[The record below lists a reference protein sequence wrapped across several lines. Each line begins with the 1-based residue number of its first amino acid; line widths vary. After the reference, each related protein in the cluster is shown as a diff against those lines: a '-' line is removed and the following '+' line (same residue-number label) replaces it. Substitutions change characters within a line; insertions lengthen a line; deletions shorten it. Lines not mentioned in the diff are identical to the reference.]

1 MIMDDLNFKRKSSIS
16 TKTEM
21 RKLIKVETKKFIE
34 NGGVIEVLDAHI
46 GPETPSCDSKEWE
59 QPTVLGI
66 PSEIDNMYKQVT
78 DNPTNF
84 LNEKYTNKIKDY

>member
-1 MIMDDLNFKRKSSIS
+1 MDSLNFKRKGSTI

-21 RKLIKVETKKFIE
+21 RKLIEVETKKFIE
-34 NGGVIEVLDAHI
+34 NGGIIEVLDAHI

-59 QPTVLGI
+59 HSSLLVCL

-78 DNPTNF
+78 DNPVNF
-84 LNEKYTNKIKDY
+84 LNEKYASKIKDY

>member
-21 RKLIKVETKKFIE
+21 RKLIKIETKKFIE

>member
-1 MIMDDLNFKRKSSIS
+1 MDNLNFKRKSSTP

-21 RKLIKVETKKFIE
+21 RKLIEVETKRFFE
-34 NGGVIEVLDAHI
+34 NGGTIEVLEAHI

-59 QPTVLGI
+59 QPVVLGI

-78 DNPTNF
+78 DNPINF
-84 LNEKYTNKIKDY
+84 LNEKYANKIKDY

>member
-1 MIMDDLNFKRKSSIS
+1 MIMDDLNFQRKGSIP

-21 RKLIKVETKKFIE
+21 RKLIEVEKKKFLE

>member
-1 MIMDDLNFKRKSSIS
+1 MDDLNFKRKSSIS

>member
-1 MIMDDLNFKRKSSIS
+1 MDNLNFKRKSSTP

-21 RKLIKVETKKFIE
+21 RKLIEVETKRFIE

-66 PSEIDNMYKQVT
+66 PSEIDNIYKQVT

-84 LNEKYTNKIKDY
+84 LNEKYASRIKDY